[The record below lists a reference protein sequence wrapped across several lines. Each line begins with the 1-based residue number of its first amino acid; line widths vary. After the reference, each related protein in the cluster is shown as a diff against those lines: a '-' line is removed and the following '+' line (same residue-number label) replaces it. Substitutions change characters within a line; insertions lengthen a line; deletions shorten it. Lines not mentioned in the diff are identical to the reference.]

1 MPPPWKKQLQKG
13 VGDFLC
19 LSLIVPGFFWWG
31 KASMSN
37 LHWKNDGNG
46 FLDLINIS
54 DGVHKLQSSKVFLIY
69 YKPYVSDILLINVN
83 LYDISREG
91 HCYSCFIGI
100 WRTWNHLAWGS
111 CSTSHGFV
119 EEENAT
125 MDKEADMSVD
135 QELSLVYRKILHFI
149 PSLLL
154 PTSRGFLA
162 YMMVRFILIR
172 QELLKSCI
180 TLAFPVI

>member
-1 MPPPWKKQLQKG
+1 
-13 VGDFLC
+13 
-19 LSLIVPGFFWWG
+19 
-31 KASMSN
+31 
-37 LHWKNDGNG
+37 
-46 FLDLINIS
+46 
-54 DGVHKLQSSKVFLIY
+54 
-69 YKPYVSDILLINVN
+69 
-83 LYDISREG
+83 
-91 HCYSCFIGI
+91 
-100 WRTWNHLAWGS
+100 
-111 CSTSHGFV
+111 CSTSHGLV

-125 MDKEADMSVD
+125 MDKEADMNVD

-154 PTSRGFLA
+154 PTSRGFLV